1 MDLGLTDKVAIITG
15 ASDGIG
21 KAAARRIA
29 AEGGTVMIIARTE
42 STLNAAAD
50 ELSQNSKGQVI
61 PVVGDVC
68 DPDLPK
74 RVVEEAIGKFGRIDI
89 LVNNAGRSMAK
100 HFDSV
105 SDVDWEEDFDLK
117 VWGAVRLIRAVIPEM
132 RKNNG
137 GRIINVTNLGGRT

>member
-61 PVVGDVC
+61 PVVGQPIDRSFSIVQ
-68 DPDLPK
+68 
-74 RVVEEAIGKFGRIDI
+74 VV
-89 LVNNAGRSMAK
+89 S
-100 HFDSV
+100 
-105 SDVDWEEDFDLK
+105 K
-117 VWGAVRLIRAVIPEM
+117 VELSLC
-132 RKNNG
+132 
-137 GRIINVTNLGGRT
+137 VTNFPCSRV

>member
-74 RVVEEAIGKFGRIDI
+74 RVVEEALKKGFILFYFLFTETSIRISPPLTISNNEIIRGCQIIKEI
-89 LVNNAGRSMAK
+89 LDK
-100 HFDSV
+100 
-105 SDVDWEEDFDLK
+105 
-117 VWGAVRLIRAVIPEM
+117 
-132 RKNNG
+132 
-137 GRIINVTNLGGRT
+137 

>member
-89 LVNNAGRSMAK
+89 LVNNAGR
-100 HFDSV
+100 
-105 SDVDWEEDFDLK
+105 
-117 VWGAVRLIRAVIPEM
+117 
-132 RKNNG
+132 
-137 GRIINVTNLGGRT
+137 